1 MHRLATFASV
11 LALLLGS
18 AWAVLALKLTGVGAQ
33 GTPVLRYVLAAVLL
47 GAVGATWW
55 WRSRNAALA
64 VVAVGCAAV
73 YAWVASVKPSPT
85 RDWAPDQTRAA
96 RAEVE
101 GSRVTIR
108 DVRDFRY
115 RSTTDWDAAWYDA
128 TYDTQQLSRAWF
140 IVEPFSGFEG
150 AAHTMVSFGFDDG
163 RFVTF
168 SVEIRREKGETFS
181 VVGGLFRQFEIVY
194 VVADERDLVQ
204 LRSNHRKDTVYL
216 YPVRASKER
225 IVAFFQDMVAR
236 MNALHERPEF
246 YDSFTNNCT
255 TNLVRHFEKVA
266 GVDVPYDRRTLLPA
280 YSDELAYALGLIDT
294 DVPLAQ
300 VRERYR
306 INERALAAQGQN
318 DFSQRIREG
327 EPKEARVEP

>member
-1 MHRLATFASV
+1 M
-11 LALLLGS
+11 
-18 AWAVLALKLTGVGAQ
+18 
-33 GTPVLRYVLAAVLL
+33 
-47 GAVGATWW
+47 
-55 WRSRNAALA
+55 
-64 VVAVGCAAV
+64 
-73 YAWVASVKPSPT
+73 
-85 RDWAPDQTRAA
+85 
-96 RAEVE
+96 E
-101 GSRVTIR
+101 GPLVTIH

-115 RSTTDWDAAWYDA
+115 RDTTDWDASWYDA
-128 TYDTQQLSRAWF
+128 TYDTRQLSRAWF

-194 VVADERDLVQ
+194 VVGDERDLVQ

-216 YPVRASKER
+216 YPARASKER
-225 IVAFFQDMVAR
+225 IVAFFLDMVAR

-280 YSDELAYALGLIDT
+280 YSDELAYALELIDT

-306 INERALAAQGQN
+306 INERAMAANNQD
-318 DFSQRIREG
+318 DFSLRIRDESPRPPASPDEG
-327 EPKEARVEP
+327 ARAEP

>member
-1 MHRLATFASV
+1 MRRLATAVSFLV
-11 LALLLGS
+11 LLLGS
-18 AWAVLALKLTGVGAQ
+18 AGAVLTLKLTGIGPE
-33 GTPVLRYVLAAVLL
+33 GTPALRYVLAAALL
-47 GAVGATWW
+47 GAVGVAWR
-55 WRSRNAALA
+55 WRSLNAALA
-64 VVAVGCAAV
+64 VLAVGCV
-73 YAWVASVKPSPT
+73 GVFGWTRSVKPSLT
-85 RDWAPDQTRAA
+85 RDWAPDQVRAA
-96 RAEVE
+96 RAEVD
-101 GSRVTIR
+101 GSRVTIH

-128 TYDTQQLSRAWF
+128 TYDTRQLSRAWF

-168 SVEIRREKGETFS
+168 SVEIRREQGETFS
-181 VVGGLFRQFEIVY
+181 AVGGLFRQFEVVY
-194 VVADERDLVQ
+194 VVGDERDLVQ

-225 IVAFFQDMVAR
+225 IVAFFEDMVAR
-236 MNALHERPEF
+236 MNALHARPEF
-246 YDSFTNNCT
+246 YNSITNNCT

-280 YSDELAYALGLIDT
+280 YSDELAYALELIDT

-306 INERALAAQGQN
+306 INERAMAANGQD
-318 DFSQRIREG
+318 DFSLRIRATQ
-327 EPKEARVEP
+327 EAQATP

>member
-1 MHRLATFASV
+1 M
-11 LALLLGS
+11 
-18 AWAVLALKLTGVGAQ
+18 
-33 GTPVLRYVLAAVLL
+33 LRYVLAAGLL
-47 GAVGATWW
+47 GAVAAAWR
-55 WRSRNAALA
+55 WRSRNVALG
-64 VVAVGCAAV
+64 VLAVGCAAV
-73 YAWVASVKPSPT
+73 YGWVHSVKPSLT
-85 RDWAPDQTRAA
+85 RDWAPDLVRAA
-96 RAEVE
+96 RAEVD
-101 GSRVTIR
+101 GSRVTIH

-115 RSTTDWDAAWYDA
+115 RSTTDWDTAWYDA
-128 TYDTQQLSRAWF
+128 TYDTRQLSRAWF

-181 VVGGLFRQFEIVY
+181 AVGGLFRQFEIVY
-194 VVADERDLVQ
+194 VVGDERDLVQ

-225 IVAFFQDMVAR
+225 IVAFFEDMVAR
-236 MNALHERPEF
+236 MNALQAKPEF
-246 YDSFTNNCT
+246 YNSITNNCT

-266 GVDVPYDRRTLLPA
+266 GMDVPYDRRTLLPA

-306 INERALAAQGQN
+306 INERALAANGQD
-318 DFSQRIREG
+318 DFSLRIRNEAPRETRA
-327 EPKEARVEP
+327 EP